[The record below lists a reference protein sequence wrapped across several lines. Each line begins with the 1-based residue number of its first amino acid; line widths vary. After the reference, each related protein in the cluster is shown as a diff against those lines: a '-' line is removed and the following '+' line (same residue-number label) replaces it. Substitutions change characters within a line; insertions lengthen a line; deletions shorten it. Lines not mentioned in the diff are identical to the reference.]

1 MPGSADTPTRAT
13 VVMCENAG
21 EGSAIAAPIF
31 RRVIE
36 YYEYGKATTLYP
48 WEASFFVTRTATP
61 APETA
66 TPGPSPTAPA
76 Q

>member
-1 MPGSADTPTRAT
+1 

-31 RRVIE
+31 RRIIE

-48 WEASFFVTRTATP
+48 WESSFYVTRTPTP
-61 APETA
+61 TPETP
-66 TPGPSPTAPA
+66 TPGPSPTPLV